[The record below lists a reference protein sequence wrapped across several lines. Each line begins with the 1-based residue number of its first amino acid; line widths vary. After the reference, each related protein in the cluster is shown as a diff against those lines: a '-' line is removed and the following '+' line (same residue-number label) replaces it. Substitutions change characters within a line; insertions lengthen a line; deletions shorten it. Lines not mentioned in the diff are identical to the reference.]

1 MKRIVLL
8 SSLLL
13 LTGCATANKDQ
24 LYYDAAKSLS
34 KDQTVTQSACWAAVG
49 EIAKSG
55 DNSVKI
61 GAIALAEKCK
71 AEGVKLVPP
80 KTNWLG
86 L

>member
-1 MKRIVLL
+1 MKKILICCALL
-8 SSLLL
+8 M
-13 LTGCATANKDQ
+13 TGCASTSKEQ

-34 KDQTVTQSACWAAVG
+34 KDQTVSQSACWAAVG

-55 DNSVKI
+55 DNSVKV

-71 AEGVKLVPP
+71 AEGVKLAPP

-86 L
+86 F

>member
-1 MKRIVLL
+1 MKKIILCSV
-8 SSLLL
+8 LL
-13 LTGCATANKDQ
+13 LTGCATASKDQ
-24 LYYDAAKSLS
+24 LYYDAAKALS

-55 DNSVKI
+55 DNAVKV

-71 AEGVKLVPP
+71 AEGVKLAPP

>member
-1 MKRIVLL
+1 MKKIVLL
-8 SSLLL
+8 TTLFLI
-13 LTGCATANKDQ
+13 TGCATANKDQ

-49 EIAKSG
+49 EIAKTG

-71 AEGVKLVPP
+71 AEGIKLVPP